1 MAFQFASQ
9 MIGLAIYS
17 VSPSLGFAQDL
28 TAGTVQ
34 DRWRLAFA
42 DTCEQ
47 DWRKNWFLDGEK
59 AKVINENGVMKLDT
73 SDGYAVLWTREEFS
87 GDLRIEYEFR
97 RVDENNRGVN
107 IIYIQATGDRQ
118 AGHTRDI
125 RQWSD
130 RRSSAAMRDYFLNM
144 HTYHVSYAAYSNRAG
159 NKDPDYIR
167 ARRYLP
173 LEDKG
178 LKGTELDNEYLKT
191 ELFEDKQW
199 IQITLIKRAKN
210 LRMEFKL
217 PNKSLKCHFVNKDKP
232 AIFEGR
238 IGLRPMPGRLSE
250 FRNVK
255 VYTLKL

>member
-1 MAFQFASQ
+1 MAFQFASR
-9 MIGLAIYS
+9 MIGLAIYR

-34 DRWRLAFA
+34 DRWKLAFA
-42 DTCEQ
+42 DTCEE
-47 DWRKNWFLDGEK
+47 DWRENWFLDGEK

-107 IIYIQATGDRQ
+107 IIYIQATGDSQ

-125 RQWSD
+125 GQWSD
-130 RRSSAAMRDYFLNM
+130 RPSSAAMRDYFLNM

-167 ARRYLP
+167 A
-173 LEDKG
+173 
-178 LKGTELDNEYLKT
+178 
-191 ELFEDKQW
+191 
-199 IQITLIKRAKN
+199 
-210 LRMEFKL
+210 
-217 PNKSLKCHFVNKDKP
+217 SLLTP
-232 AIFEGR
+232 
-238 IGLRPMPGRLSE
+238 
-250 FRNVK
+250 
-255 VYTLKL
+255 